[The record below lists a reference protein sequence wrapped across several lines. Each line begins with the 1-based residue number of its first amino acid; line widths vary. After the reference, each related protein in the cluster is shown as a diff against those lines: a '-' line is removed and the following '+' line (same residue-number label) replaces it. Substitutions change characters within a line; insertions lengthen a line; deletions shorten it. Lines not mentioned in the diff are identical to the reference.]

1 MGGVGGECRVG
12 GGEWGLVHGPPCQ
25 QQPGRSTSPG
35 LRTRLRIVSISIILS
50 LLPFFALCFCAALSG
65 AFFRPGDWYERLSKP
80 SWRPPNWLFPPAWSV
95 LYVCIAVAGWL
106 VWRSA
111 APGYASALAVYGA
124 QLVLNAGWSAV
135 FFGMRR
141 PDWAFGELALL
152 WLSIAATIAVF
163 APISTAAALL
173 LAPYL
178 AWVTFAGALNFSIW
192 QLNRPIAAP
201 SPAE

>member
-1 MGGVGGECRVG
+1 MSVSGV
-12 GGEWGLVHGPPCQ
+12 
-25 QQPGRSTSPG
+25 
-35 LRTRLRIVSISIILS
+35 IS

-65 AFFRPGDWYERLSKP
+65 AFFRPGDWYEHLSKP

-106 VWRSA
+106 VWRTGEA
-111 APGYASALAVYGA
+111 GYQVALAVYGV
-124 QLVLNAGWSAV
+124 QLLFNAAWSAV
-135 FFGMRR
+135 FFGLRR
-141 PDWAFGELALL
+141 VDLAFGELTLL

-178 AWVTFAGALNFSIW
+178 AWVTFAGALNLSIW
-192 QLNRPIAAP
+192 QLNRRTA
-201 SPAE
+201 